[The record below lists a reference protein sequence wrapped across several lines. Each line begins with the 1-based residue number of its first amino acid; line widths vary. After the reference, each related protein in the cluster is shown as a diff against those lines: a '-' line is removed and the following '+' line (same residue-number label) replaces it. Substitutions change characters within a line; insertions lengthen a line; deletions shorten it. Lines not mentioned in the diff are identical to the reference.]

1 MTGAETRQG
10 GRSFKRYIRAAGMG
24 KGEVEKKKHY
34 KIIGIRKKDWKEEC
48 QNAPNGP
55 LGEGVITYG

>member
-1 MTGAETRQG
+1 
-10 GRSFKRYIRAAGMG
+10 MG
-24 KGEVEKKKHY
+24 KGEVVKKNKQNTNHY
-34 KIIGIRKKDWKEEC
+34 KITGIRKKDWKEEC